1 MNEPCVSWELS
12 CARRR
17 SGLIPGRH
25 VIPSGPTQS
34 RASPGLGV
42 SQTAL
47 LARGPWGPSGAAE
60 ALCVGAQG
68 EAPRAPGTLRP
79 VSVQHVGA
87 STLLVKRTP
96 GPLPSDRRLS
106 LVAPPSGRG
115 GKVSCPLTPALPG
128 VGEKAA
134 A

>member
-1 MNEPCVSWELS
+1 MSSLRGLPG
-12 CARRR
+12 ARPRD
-17 SGLIPGRH
+17 
-25 VIPSGPTQS
+25 
-34 RASPGLGV
+34 RAAVARCSLREGTSSGLGV
-42 SQTAL
+42 SQMAL
-47 LARGPWGPSGAAE
+47 LARGPWEPSGAAE